1 MLKVDNLSYAY
12 SDKYL
17 FENLGFHL
25 DIKTIIKISGSN
37 GSGKS
42 TFLKNIA
49 GILKNYEGN
58 IYFKDE
64 NIKDMSFPNI
74 FYTGHRNGFKN
85 NLTIKEN
92 LNNDLRARD
101 LNLNNVKK
109 YFSNFGCDISFS
121 SLLGNYSE
129 GQKKKVLLSLFA
141 ATQADLYVLDEPFSN
156 LDAKG
161 IDYLNNIFEKKINDG
176 SSIIFTSHENQGQ
189 NFKEINIDDYK
200 NE

>member
-37 GSGKS
+37 GSGKT

-64 NIKDMSFPNI
+64 NIKDMSFPKDKRLN
-74 FYTGHRNGFKN
+74 FNVWFD
-85 NLTIKEN
+85 KEN
-92 LNNDLRARD
+92 ALILKVTYSRMGNWEYR
-101 LNLNNVKK
+101 VK
-109 YFSNFGCDISFS
+109 
-121 SLLGNYSE
+121 NY
-129 GQKKKVLLSLFA
+129 
-141 ATQADLYVLDEPFSN
+141 D
-156 LDAKG
+156 
-161 IDYLNNIFEKKINDG
+161 
-176 SSIIFTSHENQGQ
+176 
-189 NFKEINIDDYK
+189 
-200 NE
+200 